1 MTERLMTP
9 VLSARRV
16 GQLFERRWAIAC
28 GVALGSLALSIGVLS
43 EALAN
48 PLSRSI
54 AQAEVVR
61 EIAQEDSAQQAESVN
76 AVSVVEPPADPA
88 PAPTPFAPLLLGIT
102 DVSRNVS
109 TIESVG
115 HLRPNNVE
123 TAAQDSLAWIQSV
136 NLPLYVTPG
145 GEHWGWIYRGWLIPK
160 GQTYLAIG
168 RDAGFAM
175 VRSYG
180 NLYTFPV
187 LEIREDG
194 WFRVQYTPGGSAWAH
209 TSQLELGN
217 VPLTVESWAERLQA
231 QEAVFFLDNQKAQAL
246 RSQPQQSTNMVSL
259 VAADSLIEPLE
270 FQGNWMRVRATRPIA
285 NCQPLT
291 GATVSEGWMRWRG
304 EAQESLVW
312 YRPEGGCS
320 K

>member
-1 MTERLMTP
+1 MTEQLMTP
-9 VLSARRV
+9 VSSAGRL
-16 GQLFERRWAIAC
+16 GQLFERRWVGAC
-28 GVALGSLALSIGVLS
+28 GIALGALALSFGVLGG
-43 EALAN
+43 A
-48 PLSRSI
+48 
-54 AQAEVVR
+54 
-61 EIAQEDSAQQAESVN
+61 IAQEEVAQEETAQQAVEQTN
-76 AVSVVEPPADPA
+76 AEAIVAPPADPA
-88 PAPTPFAPLLLGIT
+88 PAPTPFAPLLSGIT
-102 DVSRNVS
+102 DVSRNVGE
-109 TIESVG
+109 IESIG

-123 TAAQDSLAWIQSV
+123 AAAQDGLAWIQSV

-209 TSQLELGN
+209 TSQLALGD
-217 VPLTVESWAERLQA
+217 VSLTVETWAERLQA

-270 FQGNWMRVRATRPIA
+270 FQGDWMRVRATRPIA

-304 EAQESLVW
+304 EEQASLVW